1 MYDFT
6 HALSDSI
13 EGITHSLCTLEFEDH
28 RPLYDWILD
37 ESTVP
42 CHPQQIEFARLNLTY
57 TVLSK
62 RKLLQLVQDRHVTG
76 WDDPR
81 LPTISG
87 MRRRGYPAAAIRVFC
102 DRIGLAKRENVI
114 DIAAL
119 EHAVREDLNRH
130 SPRVMGV
137 LHPLKVVIENF
148 PAGQV
153 DEVDVINNPEDATA
167 GTRKVPFSRE
177 LYIERDDFH
186 SDPPKK
192 FFRLAPGREVRL
204 RCAYFI
210 KCVGVVK
217 DPKTDEVTELR
228 CTYDPAT
235 RGGSSP
241 DGRKV
246 KATLHWVSVAHA
258 VEAEVR
264 LYDRLFLDEHPG
276 ENRDFL
282 ESLNPDSL
290 KVIRSCRVE
299 PSLKNAQFGSRYQF
313 ERLGYFCVD
322 IDSTNNR
329 IVFNRTVLLRDT
341 WAKVQRSMRAKR

>member
-1 MYDFT
+1 M
-6 HALSDSI
+6 
-13 EGITHSLCTLEFEDH
+13 
-28 RPLYDWILD
+28 
-37 ESTVP
+37 
-42 CHPQQIEFARLNLTY
+42 
-57 TVLSK
+57 
-62 RKLLQLVQDRHVTG
+62 
-76 WDDPR
+76 
-81 LPTISG
+81 
-87 MRRRGYPAAAIRVFC
+87 
-102 DRIGLAKRENVI
+102 
-114 DIAAL
+114 
-119 EHAVREDLNRH
+119 
-130 SPRVMGV
+130 
-137 LHPLKVVIENF
+137 
-148 PAGQV
+148 
-153 DEVDVINNPEDATA
+153 
-167 GTRKVPFSRE
+167 
-177 LYIERDDFH
+177 
-186 SDPPKK
+186 
-192 FFRLAPGREVRL
+192 RL

-210 KCVGVVK
+210 KCVGVVR

-276 ENRDFL
+276 ENRDVL

-290 KVIRSCRVE
+290 KVIRSCQVE
-299 PSLKNAQFGSRYQF
+299 PSRKNAQSGSRYQF